1 MKIILL
7 IFSILLVATTVALAV
22 FVEPKSGNVT
32 GSGWNV
38 PFWPFVLV
46 IGIVLNPYLHDLVRF
61 YLKTKV
67 AIAQAENKMPDTAME
82 SIVAEEKK
90 VELRESKPDA
100 PPLSGPLTPTDTAKG
115 PSNA

>member
-7 IFSILLVATTVALAV
+7 IFSIMLVATTVALAV
-22 FVEPKSGNVT
+22 FVEPKSANVT

-82 SIVAEEKK
+82 SIVAEEKSVTK
-90 VELRESKPDA
+90 EPKPDA
-100 PPLSGPLTPTDTAKG
+100 PPPSGPLTPTDTAKG
-115 PSNA
+115 PPNA

>member
-7 IFSILLVATTVALAV
+7 IFSLMLLATTVTLAV

-46 IGIVLNPYLHDLVRF
+46 IGLVLNPYLHDLVRF

-82 SIVAEEKK
+82 SIVAEEKTATK
-90 VELRESKPDA
+90 ESKPDA
-100 PPLSGPLTPTDTAKG
+100 PPPSGPLTPTDTAKV
-115 PSNA
+115 PPNA

>member
-7 IFSILLVATTVALAV
+7 IFSIMLIATTVALAV
-22 FVEPKSGNVT
+22 FIEPKSGNVT

-82 SIVAEEKK
+82 SIVAEKK
-90 VELRESKPDA
+90 SVTKESKPDA
-100 PPLSGPLTPTDTAKG
+100 PPPSWPLTPTDTAKV
-115 PSNA
+115 PPNA